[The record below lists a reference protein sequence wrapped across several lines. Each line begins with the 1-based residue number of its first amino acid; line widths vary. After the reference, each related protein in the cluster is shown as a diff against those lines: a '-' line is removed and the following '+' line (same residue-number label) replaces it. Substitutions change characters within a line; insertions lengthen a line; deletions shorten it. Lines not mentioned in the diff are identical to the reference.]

1 MSLTRVCKVAGPLVA
16 VALVLVALTGC
27 FGLATETVSVG
38 SLTIDIPKGWYA
50 SAGETSD
57 DVVHFYS
64 EELDGSDGA
73 DVVVVSVGLEF
84 DLGYF
89 TSADALVAVME
100 RTVGTVDESTRVDS
114 LVGDAQ
120 VVRFEYVTTASDGT
134 SQSGYCQI
142 FFSGTTA
149 TVIMA
154 SCPTS
159 TFAEHADDMASI
171 LDSAA
176 LESSEVPS
184 FGSSSSDSTEA
195 DDTTSDASTTV
206 DDDTDATSD
215 ADEASDSDES
225 SE

>member
-1 MSLTRVCKVAGPLVA
+1 MAAPLVA
-16 VALVLVALTGC
+16 AVLVLVALTGC
-27 FGLATETVSVG
+27 TETVSVG

-64 EELDGSDGA
+64 EELDGSDDA

-84 DLGYF
+84 DLAYF

-149 TVIMA
+149 TVVMA

-159 TFAEHADDMASI
+159 TFADHADDMATI
-171 LDSAA
+171 LDSVA

-184 FGSSSSDSTEA
+184 FGSSFSDSTEA
-195 DDTTSDASTTV
+195 DDDTAADASTTA
-206 DDDTDATSD
+206 DDDADTTDD
-215 ADEASDSDES
+215 AEEASDSDTE
-225 SE
+225 